1 MIQTDNEDIREN
13 HDHYQYNWVMFY
25 RDTIEF
31 FIHAVKF
38 YEDLLSKEASIL
50 NEDFHLNNFLTN
62 DLRREFRI
70 GRNLEEAT
78 RVREWLENHSN
89 KSPDRYDID
98 ISLSHGNVRY
108 LKSVGILYLGF
119 IKQHRNALS
128 ENPNMTSNLLSAIDR
143 QISHQEENINQLGV
157 FKNASLI
164 PLIVDQN
171 TIASAKKLDGKNDVV
186 SIAKATR
193 PKPQIISTIEILDS
207 ELRERCL
214 DLFNQFNETGQSER
228 HDTVVAEAARILENR
243 LRLLTKSDDGA
254 TGIKLLNRAFDKA
267 NPLIKVSTVSAEQE
281 GAELLFRGLFGFIR
295 NQFQHKLVSDISSE
309 RVLQILG
316 FVDYLISIINS
327 TIPNSQIEIEK
338 VNL

>member
-1 MIQTDNEDIREN
+1 MQQLDNTEALEN
-13 HDHYQYNWVMFY
+13 HDNYQYNWVMFY
-25 RDTIEF
+25 RDTIAF
-31 FIHAVKF
+31 FISSVKF
-38 YEDLLSKEASIL
+38 YEDLLSQEASLIKA
-50 NEDFHLNNFLTN
+50 DIHLDNFLTN
-62 DLRREFRI
+62 DLRREFKI
-70 GRNLEEAT
+70 GRSLEEAT
-78 RVREWLENHSN
+78 RYREWLESHFN
-89 KSPDRYDID
+89 KNPDRYDID
-98 ISLSHGNVRY
+98 ISINHGTVRY
-108 LKSVGILYLGF
+108 LKSIGILYLGF
-119 IKQHRNALS
+119 IKQHRNTLS
-128 ENPNMTSNLLSAIDR
+128 KNPNMTTNLLSAIDR
-143 QISHQEENINQLGV
+143 QISHQEENINMLGV
-157 FKNASLI
+157 FKNATLI

-171 TIASAKKLDGKNDVV
+171 TSTSAKLDDQNDIF
-186 SIAKATR
+186 SIAKVTR

-214 DLFNQFNETGQSER
+214 DLFNQFNESGQSER
-228 HDTVVAEAARILENR
+228 HDTDVAEASRILENR

-267 NPLIKVSTVSAEQE
+267 NPLIKVSAVSAEQE

-338 VNL
+338 VNLK